1 MSLILEW
8 PPNGPFAVGLL
19 EPAAHYA
26 PSRLSP
32 DSSVYLLAQSPV
44 FSTNRCL
51 INTVEK
57 RTPFTLLKMAT
68 QATFSCS
75 CGKKFKSRD
84 ALADHHR
91 DSSRHQKVPCSC
103 GMKFKS
109 SEAVA
114 DHRRDSPMHKVFN
127 FPCSCGGAFKSSDA
141 LSQHRRDSP
150 MHRAPPNQSNAVS
163 QPVGVKTRSMNSA
176 LAENTPALVAVR
188 IHVAINTPRLLLMEI
203 L

>member
-1 MSLILEW
+1 MPLILEW
-8 PPNGPFAVGLL
+8 PPNGSFAVGLL

-51 INTVEK
+51 NTVEK
-57 RTPFTLLKMAT
+57 RTSFTLLNMAT
-68 QATFSCS
+68 QAKFSCS

-91 DSSRHQKVPCSC
+91 DS
-103 GMKFKS
+103 
-109 SEAVA
+109 
-114 DHRRDSPMHKVFN
+114 PMHQVIN

-150 MHRAPPNQSNAVS
+150 MHRAPPNQSNAVPK
-163 QPVGVKTRSMNSA
+163 PVGVKTKSMNSA
-176 LAENTPALVAVR
+176 LAENTPALVVVR
-188 IHVAINTPRLLLMEI
+188 IHVAINTPSLLLMEI